1 MLAGME
7 GEGGLFSKSVMELLG
22 RGGECWF
29 GLIGVMWKGKISSWN
44 MTSLEMTIS
53 FALTSKIT

>member
-1 MLAGME
+1 ME

>member
-29 GLIGVMWKGKISSWN
+29 GLIGVV
-44 MTSLEMTIS
+44 
-53 FALTSKIT
+53 